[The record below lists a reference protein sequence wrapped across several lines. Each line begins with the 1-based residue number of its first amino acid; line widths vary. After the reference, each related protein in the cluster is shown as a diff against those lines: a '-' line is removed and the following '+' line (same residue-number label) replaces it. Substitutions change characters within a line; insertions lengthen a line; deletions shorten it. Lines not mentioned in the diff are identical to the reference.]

1 MAGSTATITAKTTA
15 GTTMNNEQYRF
26 PRLALLRLQSWLSPA
41 FPSGSYSYSHCLEW
55 AVEAA
60 YIKDRDSLVDW
71 LEADLRHG
79 SGRNEAIFFMEAW
92 RSAAHDDLA
101 KLFEIAELAAA
112 FRGTSEFALESSQQG
127 AGCLSTLSR
136 VWPEDMLDRLSDWLS
151 EQRVPPS
158 VAVVHGVAAAKQG
171 LPPKLALSA
180 FLQSYV
186 ANLVTAGV
194 RLVPLGQTDG
204 QRAIAA
210 LEEAVLATAEEAM
223 GATLD
228 DLGSAAF
235 MVDLASMRHETQYT
249 RLFRS

>member
-1 MAGSTATITAKTTA
+1 MEGITATMTVGII
-15 GTTMNNEQYRF
+15 MSNERCHL

-41 FPSGSYSYSHCLEW
+41 FPAGSYSYSHGLEW

-60 YIKDRDSLVDW
+60 YIEDRDSLIDW
-71 LEADLRHG
+71 LEADLRYG
-79 SGRNEAIFFMEAW
+79 SGRNEAIIFIEAW
-92 RSAAHDDLA
+92 RSAADNDLW

-112 FRGTSEFALESSQQG
+112 LRGTSEFALESSQQG
-127 AGCLSTLSR
+127 VGCLSTLRR
-136 VWPEDMLDRLSDWLS
+136 VWPHEMLDQLSEWLS
-151 EQRVPPS
+151 EQHISPAVS
-158 VAVVHGVAAAKQG
+158 VVHGVASAKQR
-171 LPPKLALSA
+171 LPADLALPA

-204 QRAIAA
+204 QRAMAA

-223 GATLD
+223 CATVD